1 MPSAPPEAAPN
12 TPLRPTPPAAV
23 AGAPL
28 PPSSRVSNGVVL
40 ASLALCL
47 LAGLLIRP
55 DEGDGGTILTLFG
68 LPLPSVCWFR
78 FSTGVPCAGCGLT
91 RSVVLLLHGRV
102 GASVA
107 IHPFGVVVVALG
119 LLLVPP
125 RLARALGRTDL
136 WITRWDRG
144 WGLAAALAT
153 VLMLIWWVSR
163 VGVGVWLR
171 TWLP

>member
-1 MPSAPPEAAPN
+1 MSRPPPEPSAQPFSA
-12 TPLRPTPPAAV
+12 
-23 AGAPL
+23 

-40 ASLALCL
+40 AALALCL
-47 LAGLLIRP
+47 LVGLLIRP

-78 FSTGVPCAGCGLT
+78 FSTGIPCAGCGLT

-102 GASVA
+102 GASLA
-107 IHPFGVVVVALG
+107 IHPFGVVAVALA
-119 LLLVPP
+119 LLLAPP
-125 RLARALGRTDL
+125 RLARALGRTDP
-136 WITRWDRG
+136 WIIRWDRS
-144 WGLAAALAT
+144 WGLAVALAT